1 MIDRRQLLVKAFKL
15 FDLIIM
21 TLSFA
26 FASWI
31 TFLHQNGI
39 HSFEQFLAIRIKVLN
54 IVLFIALIL
63 LWYAILSFFSLY
75 QSWRLSS
82 RWREVFNVIK
92 ATIFGS
98 ILVYLAAILFNIDL
112 VNLSFI
118 ALFWIANA
126 ILMIVSRLALR
137 WGLGWV
143 RRRGRNLRCMLIAG
157 TNNRAIDF
165 ARKIESRSEM
175 GYRISGFVDCV
186 WEGVPDFQKSGYQI
200 VTDVDGFSAYLREHV
215 VDEVV
220 ISLPLKSQY
229 KTASRI
235 AALSEEQGIVVRY
248 LPNIFDLK
256 SSHMKTVSL
265 EGLALVSNYT
275 GAMEGWQVEMKRL
288 LDILVSGLALLVF
301 LPFFLIIA
309 TAIKLT
315 SSAPIFFVQERIGL
329 NKRRFRV
336 YKFRTMVSGAE
347 KRQAELESLNEVSGP
362 VFKIKNDPRITPI
375 GRILRKLSIDEIP
388 QLFNVLK
395 GDMSLVGPRPLPVRD
410 YNGFG
415 EDWHRRRFIVR
426 PGITCLWQVNGR
438 SSLPFERW
446 MELDM
451 EYIDKWSLWLDL
463 KILAKTFPSALR
475 GSGAV

>member
-15 FDLIIM
+15 FDLFIM
-21 TLSFA
+21 IFCFA

-31 TFLHQNGI
+31 SFLHQNGLR
-39 HSFEQFLAIRIKVLN
+39 SFEQFLAIRIKILN
-54 IVLFIALIL
+54 FVLFIALIL
-63 LWYAILSFFSLY
+63 LWRAILGSFSLY

-92 ATIFGS
+92 ATILGS
-98 ILVYLAAILFNIDL
+98 LLVYVAAILFNIDL
-112 VNLSFI
+112 VNLTFI
-118 ALFWIANA
+118 AIFWIANV
-126 ILMIVSRLALR
+126 ILMIAGRLALR

-143 RRRGRNLRCMLIAG
+143 RRRGRNIRCMLIAG

-165 ARKIESRSEM
+165 ARKIESKPDL

-200 VTDVDGFSAYLREHV
+200 VTDLDGFSAYLREHV

-229 KTASRI
+229 RTASRI

-248 LPNIFDLK
+248 LPDIFDLK

-265 EGLALVSNYT
+265 EGLSLVSNYT

-288 LDILVSGLALLVF
+288 LDILISGVALLLF
-301 LPFFLIIA
+301 LPIFLITA

-315 SSAPIFFVQERIGL
+315 TSGPVFFVQERIGQ

-336 YKFRTMVSGAE
+336 YKFRTMVPDAE
-347 KRQAELESLNEVSGP
+347 KKQVELESLNEVSGP
-362 VFKIKNDPRITPI
+362 VFKIKKDPRITSV
-375 GRILRKLSIDEIP
+375 GRILRKLSIDEVP
-388 QLFNVLK
+388 QLFNVLR
-395 GDMSLVGPRPLPVRD
+395 GDMSLVGPRPLPIRD
-410 YNGFG
+410 YNGFS
-415 EDWHRRRFIVR
+415 EDWHRRRLSVR

-438 SSLPFERW
+438 SSLPFDRW

-451 EYIDKWSLWLDL
+451 EYIDEWSLWLDL
-463 KILAKTFPSALR
+463 KILAKTFPSVLR
-475 GSGAV
+475 GSGAA

>member
-1 MIDRRQLLVKAFKL
+1 MIDRRQFLVKAFKL
-15 FDLIIM
+15 FDLFIM
-21 TLSFA
+21 TACFA
-26 FASWI
+26 FASW
-31 TFLHQNGI
+31 TSFLHQNGLR
-39 HSFEQFLAIRIKVLN
+39 SFEQFLAIRIKIQNFVF
-54 IVLFIALIL
+54 FIALIL
-63 LWYAILSFFSLY
+63 LWHAILSFFNLY

-98 ILVYLAAILFNIDL
+98 LLVYLAATLFSIDL

-118 ALFWIANA
+118 ALFWSANV
-126 ILMIVSRLALR
+126 ILMIVGRLALR

-143 RRRGRNLRCMLIAG
+143 RCRGRNLRCMLIAG

-165 ARKIESRSEM
+165 ARKIESRPEL
-175 GYRISGFVDCV
+175 GYRISGFVDRV

-200 VTDVDGFSAYLREHV
+200 VTDLDGFSAYLREHV

-229 KTASRI
+229 RTASRI

-248 LPNIFDLK
+248 LPDIFDLK
-256 SSHMKTVSL
+256 SSRMKTDSL
-265 EGLALVSNYT
+265 EGLPLVSNYT
-275 GAMEGWQVEMKRL
+275 GAMEGWQVEVKRL
-288 LDILVSGLALLVF
+288 LDILISGIGLLLI

-309 TAIKLT
+309 IAIKLT
-315 SSAPIFFVQERIGL
+315 SSGPVFFVQERIGL
-329 NKRRFRV
+329 NKRHFRV
-336 YKFRTMVSGAE
+336 YKFRTMVPDAE
-347 KRQAELESLNEVSGP
+347 KKQAELESFNEISGP
-362 VFKIKNDPRITPI
+362 VFKIKKDPRITSL
-375 GRILRKLSIDEIP
+375 GRILRKLSIDEVP

-395 GDMSLVGPRPLPVRD
+395 GDMSLVGPRPLPIRD
-410 YNGFG
+410 CNGFS
-415 EDWHRRRFIVR
+415 EDWHRRRFSVR

-438 SSLPFERW
+438 SSLPFNRW

-463 KILAKTFPSALR
+463 KILARTFPSVLR
-475 GSGAV
+475 GSGAA

>member
-1 MIDRRQLLVKAFKL
+1 M
-15 FDLIIM
+15 
-21 TLSFA
+21 
-26 FASWI
+26 
-31 TFLHQNGI
+31 
-39 HSFEQFLAIRIKVLN
+39 RIKILN
-54 IVLFIALIL
+54 FALFIALIFV
-63 LWYAILSFFSLY
+63 WRAILSLFSLY

-92 ATIFGS
+92 ATILGS
-98 ILVYLAAILFNIDL
+98 ILVYVAATLISIEL

-118 ALFWIANA
+118 AIFWIANV
-126 ILMIVSRLALR
+126 ILMIVGRLALR
-137 WGLGWV
+137 WGLGWI

-157 TNNRAIDF
+157 TNNRAIAF
-165 ARKIESRSEM
+165 ARKIESRPEL
-175 GYRISGFVDCV
+175 GYRISGFVDWV

-200 VTDVDGFSAYLREHV
+200 VTDLDGFPSYLREHV

-229 KTASRI
+229 RTASRI

-248 LPNIFDLK
+248 LPDIFDLK

-265 EGLALVSNYT
+265 EGLSLVSNYT

-288 LDILVSGLALLVF
+288 LDILISGIALLVF
-301 LPFFLIIA
+301 LPFFPIIA
-309 TAIKLT
+309 AAIKVT
-315 SSAPIFFVQERIGL
+315 SSGPVFFVQERIGL
-329 NKRRFRV
+329 SKRRFRV
-336 YKFRTMVSGAE
+336 YKFRTMVLDAE
-347 KRQAELESLNEVSGP
+347 KKQADLESLNEVSGP
-362 VFKIKNDPRITPI
+362 VFKIKKDPRITPI
-375 GRILRKLSIDEIP
+375 GKILRTLSIDEVP

-410 YNGFG
+410 YNGFS

-438 SSLPFERW
+438 SSLPFDRW

-463 KILAKTFPSALR
+463 KILAKTFPSVLR
-475 GSGAV
+475 GSGAA